1 MKRLLLGF
9 AAFGL
14 LVRLTGPAQAQYD
27 FTTFDVPGASSTQA
41 NGINDAGQIVGWYTG
56 AGGNRGFLLDIDG
69 SYTTFDVPDATQT
82 SANGITNSG
91 QNVGVDLDAGSADHG
106 FLLDIDGSYTTL
118 DVPGATRGTY
128 AEGINNAGQIVGVYQ
143 SDTYHSFLLS
153 DGQYTLLDDV
163 GDWTSAF
170 GINNAGQI
178 AGTAWI
184 KIGGI
189 YAHGFL
195 RDTDG
200 SYITFRVA
208 LETHASGIND
218 ADNIVGSAQSAVA
231 TFGFL
236 RSSDGSYT
244 RLDVPGA
251 TATYA
256 AGINNASQ
264 IVGFYR
270 DAAGTHH
277 GFLATPGG

>member
-56 AGGNRGFLLDIDG
+56 AGGNR
-69 SYTTFDVPDATQT
+69 
-82 SANGITNSG
+82 
-91 QNVGVDLDAGSADHG
+91 G